1 MQSGRD
7 WEKEMEEKGIRAA
20 EREIEHARGDL
31 AQRRTDF
38 ERSVT
43 ATTANALQTGRDWEQ
58 DMEKRGLQAAER
70 EIEHA
75 RGNIDEGRREFER
88 GVDAA
93 RNDVAQLG
101 RGVGQEVDTQG
112 ARLAEAQ
119 RDIER
124 EAQRA
129 RETATHAQE
138 SAQNAAAGFRG
149 FADSISRIGKAVH
162 DELPQQKRS

>member
-1 MQSGRD
+1 M
-7 WEKEMEEKGIRAA
+7 RAA

-31 AQRRTDF
+31 MQRRNDF

-43 ATTANALQTGRDWEQ
+43 ATTAKALQTGRDWEQ
-58 DMEKRGLQAAER
+58 DMEKKGLQAAEH

-75 RGNIDEGRREFER
+75 RGDIDYGRRQFER
-88 GVDAA
+88 GDEAA

-101 RGVGQEVDTQG
+101 RGLEQEVDAQG

-119 RDIER
+119 RNIQR

-129 RETATHAQE
+129 RDTAAQAQE
-138 SAQNAAAGFRG
+138 NVHSAAAGFGG
-149 FADSISRIGKAVH
+149 FADSIQRIGKAVH
-162 DELPQQKRS
+162 DELPQQERN